1 MGGGGEEWCE
11 EEDEEV
17 KENHL
22 LFHFGVRRTQHK
34 H

>member
-1 MGGGGEEWCE
+1 MCGGGE
-11 EEDEEV
+11 EEDEEE

>member
-1 MGGGGEEWCE
+1 MCGGGE